1 MKPHVTFHLRYVTWG
16 DISVLSDGET
26 NPVSPLAKPERKE
39 MAISIRL
46 RIWKVKVSFTIEI

>member
-1 MKPHVTFHLRYVTWG
+1 
-16 DISVLSDGET
+16 LSDGET

-46 RIWKVKVSFTIEI
+46 RIWKVKFNFTIEI